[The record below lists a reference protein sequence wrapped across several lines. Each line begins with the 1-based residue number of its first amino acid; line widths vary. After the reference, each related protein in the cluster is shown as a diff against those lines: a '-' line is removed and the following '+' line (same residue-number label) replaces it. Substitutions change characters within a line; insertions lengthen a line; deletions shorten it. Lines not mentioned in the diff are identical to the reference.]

1 MLEEPVADE
10 IHGGVGNQG
19 WATHEIWSSFDTPI
33 EAFNFS
39 EAFYLT
45 PEFQAYSA
53 ETGDAVSL
61 VRSHIANTVYEANP
75 D

>member
-1 MLEEPVADE
+1 LEGPVADE

-61 VRSHIANTVYEANP
+61 VRSHIVNTVYEANP